1 MYIRW
6 ERWTEASSHV
16 QAYGDVH
23 DFDERNFGM
32 NQQIQEWVDCKKVT
46 TYPGHSGFRRGL

>member
-6 ERWTEASSHV
+6 ERWTKASSHV

-23 DFDERNFGM
+23 DFDEPDFQSWDDD
-32 NQQIQEWVDCKKVT
+32 QQIQEEGVD
-46 TYPGHSGFRRGL
+46 